1 MRNTD
6 ILLIVPLVWGTYRGF
21 YRGLIREITSLV
33 AIVIVFYVSVKFYA
47 VFGNFLGSHIH
58 SKLSPAYISIAA
70 FTLLFLALYVIV
82 YAVSIKIEKMTES
95 LHISLINHIAGG
107 LFGLAKWAFM
117 ISMVISLLAMFGN
130 QADFSLIKFNHTWT
144 YNHIQPIAPGLMPSL
159 LGKNP

>member
-21 YRGLIREITSLV
+21 YRGLISEITSLV
-33 AIVIVFYVSVKFYA
+33 AIIIVFYVSIKFYEP
-47 VFGNFLGSHIH
+47 FGAFINSHIH

-70 FTLLFLALYVIV
+70 FTILFLFLYVIV
-82 YAVSIKIEKMTES
+82 YAISIKIEKMTES
-95 LHISLINHIAGG
+95 LHISLINHLAGG

-117 ISMVISLLAMFGN
+117 VSMVISLLALFGDK
-130 QADFSLIKFNHTWT
+130 ADFTLVKFNHTWT
-144 YNHIQPIAPGLMPSL
+144 YNHLQLIAPNVMPGL